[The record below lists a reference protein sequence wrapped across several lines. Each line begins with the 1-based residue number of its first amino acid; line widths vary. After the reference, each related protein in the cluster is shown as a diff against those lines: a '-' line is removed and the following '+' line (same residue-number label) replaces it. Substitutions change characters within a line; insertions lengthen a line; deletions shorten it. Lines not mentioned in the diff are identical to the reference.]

1 MQRKRG
7 DKSLLLF
14 CVHVCVHRGEA
25 LPLIFACLSVSRA
38 VLVPPLS
45 YMAPVYLPISLSLF
59 SPPLSPRLPS
69 TPSHHQYRS
78 VSYLPL
84 GSPEQRVN

>member
-45 YMAPVYLPISLSLF
+45 HMAPVYLPISLSLF
-59 SPPLSPRLPS
+59 SLLFLPVSLPLHHTTNTALSPTCLSVAPS
-69 TPSHHQYRS
+69 K
-78 VSYLPL
+78 
-84 GSPEQRVN
+84 E